1 MCQIRIRNLKKS
13 YKRHCIFDHVHL
25 DLDDRMYH
33 FLIGENGAGKST
45 FIKCILGE
53 VKYSGIIQ
61 KSSHSIAYVPEKITL
76 PDFVTVRYY
85 LYWMGRIQYQ
95 KDSHLNEKILHY
107 LYRFAIENY
116 MDVPIYQ
123 LSQGTRQKV
132 ILIQALLSES
142 DIYIFD
148 EPLRGLDEY
157 SKKCFIEEMRKLKQ
171 KNKLIVIST
180 HTLEQ
185 YRVRKKHIISFPLGE
200 GYVSDSIT

>member
-25 DLDDRMYH
+25 DLDERMYH

-45 FIKCILGE
+45 FIKCILSE

-61 KSSHSIAYVPEKITL
+61 KTSQVISYVPEKIIL
-76 PDFVTVRYY
+76 PDYVIVKDY
-85 LYWMGRIQYQ
+85 LYWMGKIQCQ
-95 KDSHLNEKILHY
+95 KDVQLKETIHHY
-107 LYRFAIENY
+107 LHRFAIENY
-116 MDVPIYQ
+116 VDVPICH

-132 ILIQALLSES
+132 VLIQALLNDA

-148 EPLRGLDEY
+148 EPLRGLDEH

-171 KNKLIVIST
+171 KGKLIMIST

-185 YRVRKKHIISFPLGE
+185 YRVRNKHMISFPLGE
-200 GYVSDSIT
+200 GYVSDSIA

>member
-1 MCQIRIRNLKKS
+1 MCPIRIRNLKKS

-25 DLDDRMYH
+25 DLDERMYH

-45 FIKCILGE
+45 FIKCLLDE
-53 VKYSGIIQ
+53 VKYSGVIE
-61 KSSHSIAYVPEKITL
+61 KSSHSIAYVPEKIIL
-76 PDFVTVRYY
+76 PDYVTVSDY
-85 LYWMGRIQYQ
+85 LYWMAKIQYQ
-95 KDSHLNEKILHY
+95 KNMQLKEKVFHY
-107 LYRFAIENY
+107 LQRFAMENY
-116 MDVPIYQ
+116 AETPICQ

-132 ILIQALLSES
+132 LLIQALLSES

-157 SKKCFIEEMRKLKQ
+157 SKKCFIEEIRKLKQ
-171 KNKLIVIST
+171 KDKLIVIST

-200 GYVSDSIT
+200 DYVSNSIT

>member
-25 DLDDRMYH
+25 DLDARMYH

-45 FIKCILGE
+45 FIKCILDE

-61 KSSHSIAYVPEKITL
+61 KSSHSIAYVPEKIIL
-76 PDFVTVRYY
+76 PDYVTVRYY
-85 LYWMGRIQYQ
+85 LYWMGKIQYQ
-95 KDSHLNEKILHY
+95 KDLQLREKIFYY
-107 LYRFAIENY
+107 LQRFAIENY
-116 MDVPIYQ
+116 AEIPICQ
-123 LSQGTRQKV
+123 LSQGTKQKV
-132 ILIQALLSES
+132 VLIQALLSES

-157 SKKCFIEEMRKLKQ
+157 AKKCFIEEVRKLKQ
-171 KNKLIVIST
+171 RDKLIVIST
-180 HTLEQ
+180 HALEQ

-200 GYVSDSIT
+200 DYVFDSIA